1 MMIFLS
7 SSQDILRSFITSF
20 YVSQVDTQN
29 NLPRQSGSS
38 PPPCLQSVEGT
49 FRKKLQKSIMDS
61 LKPQLLFMQKQSNI
75 SYFGVHFVSREGW
88 GEIRV

>member
-29 NLPRQSGSS
+29 NLPRQSGS
-38 PPPCLQSVEGT
+38 PPCLQSVEGT

-61 LKPQLLFMQKQSNI
+61 LKSQLLFMQKQSNLAI
-75 SYFGVHFVSREGW
+75 FGVHF
-88 GEIRV
+88 IRHIDDHN